1 MTDAA
6 NPNPSSAAKGPS
18 APTEANGAA
27 PAGAGPAAEGD
38 RPEFSLQK
46 IYLKDVSFESPRA
59 PEVFLSRWDGK
70 TNVQLNTTATRL
82 AQQDDLFEVE
92 LQLTVTT
99 ENDGKTAYLCEVRQA
114 GVFLIKGFEAAHQD
128 ALLGAYCPNVL
139 FAFAREAIAD
149 LVQKGGFPQLLLQP
163 VNFDAL
169 YQQHRMQRRGAEGAS
184 SPSGAPGTA

>member
-1 MTDAA
+1 MTDS
-6 NPNPSSAAKGPS
+6 PNQPN
-18 APTEANGAA
+18 APTSSTSGAAHGAGSANGATSNA
-27 PAGAGPAAEGD
+27 AAGE
-38 RPEFSLQK
+38 RPDFSLQK

-82 AQQDDLFEVE
+82 DQQDDLFEVE

-99 ENDGKTAYLCEVRQA
+99 ENDGKTAYLCEIRQA
-114 GVFLIKGFEAAHQD
+114 GVFLIKGFEAPQQD

-139 FAFAREAIAD
+139 FAFAREAVAD

-169 YQQHRMQRRGAEGAS
+169 YQQHLAQRRNAGAA
-184 SPSGAPGTA
+184 TANA